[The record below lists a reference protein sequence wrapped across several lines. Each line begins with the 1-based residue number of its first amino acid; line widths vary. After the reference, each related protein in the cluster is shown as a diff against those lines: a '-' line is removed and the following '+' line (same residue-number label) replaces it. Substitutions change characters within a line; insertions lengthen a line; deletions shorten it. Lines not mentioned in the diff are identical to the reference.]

1 MRLVIVALVLLVV
14 VLLAA
19 NPGGGSGSGTG
30 FAVLALSGFMMFG
43 IALLLNARAI
53 STPEE
58 QSDPANA
65 DRYFL
70 VKLILAGF
78 LVRVVVAGIIHG
90 LGLYS
95 TIAPDEGTF
104 HGNGLRFCLWLQG
117 ETPYRLTSRYV
128 DSLQVGYFYTVGFLY
143 YIFGVGRF
151 VPVLLNC
158 AVGAL
163 TAVPIFRIT
172 RELHGRESARSAA
185 ILTSFFPSV
194 MLWSTL
200 LIRDSLVIF
209 IMVWLISLVMDLR
222 REFSVIKLSA
232 LFGLM
237 LALGTLRQYLFII
250 VGVCAV
256 LSFLIG
262 KAGKTGR
269 SVVVGMVAIVAM
281 FGAVKYAGF
290 GLWELERASLHELA
304 LQRQFNSSVVDA
316 AGSFRPEVDISEPVA
331 ALTYLPIGMFY
342 FLGSPFPWQAL
353 STTQFMALPDVLL
366 WYLLL
371 PPIFFGLVHISRHR
385 FRDASMVIL
394 CITAVTVLY
403 SLVEGNVGIIFR
415 HRAQVIVP
423 FMVFA
428 GVGLTLRRRKRS
440 PAVDEEQ
447 DEPAAGPVSA
457 ESTREE
463 LPEPVA

>member
-1 MRLVIVALVLLVV
+1 VVLVILVV

-19 NPGGGSGSGTG
+19 NPSGGSGSGTG
-30 FAVLALSGFMMFG
+30 LAVLALSGFLFLG
-43 IALLLNARAI
+43 VALLLNAQSLR
-53 STPEE
+53 TPRE
-58 QSDPANA
+58 QSDPDVA

-70 VKLILAGF
+70 VKLVLAGF
-78 LVRVVVAGIIHG
+78 LVRVVVAGIIHA
-90 LGLYS
+90 LGIYS

-104 HGNGLRFCLWLQG
+104 HGNGVRFCLWLKG
-117 ETPYRLTSRYV
+117 ETPFRLTSRYV
-128 DSLQVGYFYTVGFLY
+128 DSVQVGYFYTVGFLY
-143 YIFGVGRF
+143 YVFGAVRF

-158 AVGAL
+158 VIGAL
-163 TAVPIFRIT
+163 TAVPIFRIA
-172 RELHGRESARSAA
+172 RDLHGRESGRHAA
-185 ILTSFFPSV
+185 VLATAFPSV
-194 MLWSTL
+194 LLWSTL

-209 IMVWLISLVMDLR
+209 AIVWVISLVMDLR
-222 REFSVIKLSA
+222 REFKLSRLA
-232 LFGLM
+232 VFVGLM
-237 LALGTLRQYLFII
+237 MALGTLRQYLFVI

-256 LSFLIG
+256 FSFLIG

-269 SVVVGMVAIVAM
+269 SVVVGLLSIVAL
-281 FGAVKYAGF
+281 FGVVRYAGF
-290 GLWELERASLHELA
+290 GIWELERASLHNLA
-304 LQRQFNSSVVDA
+304 LQRQFNSSVADA

-331 ALTYLPIGMFY
+331 ALTYLPIGMVY

-371 PPIFFGLVHISRHR
+371 PPIFFGLVHVCRTR
-385 FRDASMVIL
+385 FRDAAMVIL
-394 CITAVTVLY
+394 VITAVTILY

-428 GVGLTLRRRKRS
+428 GVGITLRRGRKRLEIE
-440 PAVDEEQ
+440 AAAER
-447 DEPAAGPVSA
+447 PAAGRVRLGA
-457 ESTREE
+457 TQRR

>member
-1 MRLVIVALVLLVV
+1 MRLVIVALVILVV
-14 VLLAA
+14 VLLAV
-19 NPGGGSGSGTG
+19 NSDGGSGSGTG
-30 FAVLALSGFMMFG
+30 FAVLALSGFMMLG
-43 IALLLNARAI
+43 VALLLNARAI
-53 STPEE
+53 ASPRE
-58 QSDPANA
+58 QTDPAHA

-70 VKLILAGF
+70 IKLMLAGF
-78 LVRVVVAGIIHG
+78 IVRVVVAGIIHA

-104 HGNGLRFCLWLQG
+104 HGNGLRFCLWLKG
-117 ETPYRLTSRYV
+117 ETPFRLTSRYV
-128 DSLQVGYFYTVGFLY
+128 DSVQVGYFYTVGTLY

-151 VPVLLNC
+151 IPVLLNC
-158 AVGAL
+158 VIGSM

-172 RELHGRESARSAA
+172 RELHGRESARAA
-185 ILTSFFPSV
+185 ATLTTFFPSV

-209 IMVWLISLVMDLR
+209 VMVWIISLVMDLR
-222 REFSVIKLSA
+222 REFSLMKLA
-232 LFGLM
+232 TFVGLLM
-237 LALGTLRQYLFII
+237 VLGTLRQYLFII

-256 LSFLIG
+256 FSFLIG

-269 SVVVGMVAIVAM
+269 SVVVGMLAIVAL
-281 FGAVKYAGF
+281 FAVVRYAGF
-290 GLWELERASLHELA
+290 GVWELERASLQNLA
-304 LQRQFNSSVVDA
+304 LQRQFNSSVADA

-331 ALTYLPIGMFY
+331 ALTYLPIGMLY

-353 STTQFMALPDVLL
+353 STTQFMALPDVLF

-371 PPIFFGLVHISRHR
+371 PPIFFGLGHIVRNR

-428 GVGLTLRRRKRS
+428 GVGIALRRKKKASLAEAAKTR
-440 PAVDEEQ
+440 PAVRAF
-447 DEPAAGPVSA
+447 PGVPL
-457 ESTREE
+457 RRE
-463 LPEPVA
+463 LPDPVA

>member
-1 MRLVIVALVLLVV
+1 MRLVIVVLVLLVV
-14 VLLAA
+14 VLLAV
-19 NPGGGSGSGTG
+19 NPDGGAGSGTG

-53 STPEE
+53 SSPKA
-58 QSDPANA
+58 QANPDNA

-70 VKLILAGF
+70 LKLMLAAF
-78 LVRVVVAGIIHG
+78 LVRVVVAAIIHV

-128 DSLQVGYFYTVGFLY
+128 DSVQVGYFYTVGMIY

-151 VPVLLNC
+151 IPVLLNC

-163 TAVPIFRIT
+163 TAVPIFRIA
-172 RELHGRESARSAA
+172 RELHGRESARTAA
-185 ILTSFFPSV
+185 ILASFFPSV

-200 LIRDSLVIF
+200 LIRDSLVILV
-209 IMVWLISLVMDLR
+209 MVWLIVLVMDLR
-222 REFSVIKLSA
+222 RQFTLVRLGTFICL
-232 LFGLM
+232 LM
-237 LALGTLRQYLFII
+237 VLGTLRQYLFII
-250 VGVCAV
+250 VAVCAV
-256 LSFLIG
+256 FSFLIG

-269 SVVVGMVAIVAM
+269 SVVVGMVAIVAL
-281 FGAVKYAGF
+281 FGVVKYAGF
-290 GLWELERASLHELA
+290 GVWELERASLQNLA
-304 LQRQFNSSVVDA
+304 LQRQFNSSVEDA
-316 AGSFRPEVDISEPVA
+316 AGSFRPEVDISKPVA
-331 ALTYLPIGMFY
+331 ALTYLPIGMVY

-353 STTQFMALPDVLL
+353 STTQFMALPDVLF

-371 PPIFFGLVHISRHR
+371 PPIFFGLGHIIRHR
-385 FRDASMVIL
+385 FRDATMLIL
-394 CITAVTVLY
+394 TILAITVLY

-428 GVGLTLRRRKRS
+428 GVGITLRRRKK
-440 PAVDEEQ
+440 A
-447 DEPAAGPVSA
+447 PAAEVASA
-457 ESTREE
+457 RAAARVLPASPLGRK